1 MADVVLDGDR
11 ADSAGV
17 RVAELQPLGSPV
29 GPFLA
34 GTLVGGVA
42 GAVAGTLLSERTRSL
57 LLGLIHLTGR
67 DLSRSEREQLR
78 FELLEQ

>member
-1 MADVVLDGDR
+1 MGDGDLDER
-11 ADSAGV
+11 SEGSDVGRDS
-17 RVAELQPLGSPV
+17 VAASPGSRV

-34 GTLVGGVA
+34 GTLLGGVA
-42 GAVAGTLLSERTRSL
+42 GAVAGTLLSERTRTL
-57 LLGLIHLTGR
+57 LVGLIHLTGR

>member
-1 MADVVLDGDR
+1 MADVVLDEVRTNSD
-11 ADSAGV
+11 GV
-17 RVAELQPLGSPV
+17 RVDELQPHASPV

-42 GAVAGTLLSERTRSL
+42 GAVAGTLLSERTRTL